1 MANFQRA
8 PFVPSLKI
16 AKNLSFSSSGHSQ
29 QQSQVRP
36 AGVVGTIGALPLAPR
51 GVYVYPFPMSGV
63 LAQLPEVFDQEAFNL
78 QRWGELESDP
88 FLASLDHRIETDQFG
103 RIIMMPPP
111 GFQHSDLQGLILE
124 KLRDL
129 MLGSEGRCRPE
140 CPVSTSG
147 GVKSVDVVWVS
158 HQRVAEGLRQN
169 VLTIAPEICVE
180 VLSPGNTRAEIE
192 EKKRLYF
199 EAGAEEVWIA
209 SPAGEI
215 AFFQADGE
223 REDSALCPGFPGKL
237 DL

>member
-1 MANFQRA
+1 MGR
-8 PFVPSLKI
+8 
-16 AKNLSFSSSGHSQ
+16 
-29 QQSQVRP
+29 
-36 AGVVGTIGALPLAPR
+36 AGVVGAIRTPPLAPGR
-51 GVYVYPFPMSGV
+51 VSGYPFPMSGV

-78 QRWGELESDP
+78 QRWSELESDP

-103 RIIMMPPP
+103 RIIMMPLP
-111 GFQHSDLQGLILE
+111 GFRHSDLRGLILE
-124 KLRDL
+124 KIRDL
-129 MLGSEGRCRPE
+129 MPPSEGQVLVE

-147 GVKSVDVVWVS
+147 GVKGVDVVWVS

-223 REDSALCPGFPGKL
+223 REASVLCPGFPGKVEA
-237 DL
+237 

>member
-1 MANFQRA
+1 
-8 PFVPSLKI
+8 
-16 AKNLSFSSSGHSQ
+16 
-29 QQSQVRP
+29 
-36 AGVVGTIGALPLAPR
+36 
-51 GVYVYPFPMSGV
+51 MSGV

-78 QRWGELESDP
+78 QRWSELEGDP

-111 GFQHSDLQGLILE
+111 GFQHSQLQAKLMAGLLA
-124 KLRDL
+124 
-129 MLGSEGRCRPE
+129 STEGKGQVLVE

-147 GVKSVDVVWVS
+147 GVKGVDVVWVS
-158 HQRVAEGLRQN
+158 DRRVADGLRHN

-209 SPAGEI
+209 SPAGEV

-223 REDSALCPGFPGKL
+223 RDGSELCPEFPAKI
-237 DL
+237 DV